1 MLFSFGLL
9 FILILVIPMG
19 LMNFEDNVSVQVF
32 SFIIAIGIGIQWV
45 VSSILMGWDLN
56 RISILSLNF
65 ENLGNTLGT
74 IILNMGFTTVV
85 PSWINIKKREVS
97 IQKVVWTA
105 VTIGFLFFSILG
117 ISCTF
122 CSNIIVGLAAAPSQS
137 GSVFPYLQSHG
148 VPLVLTRVTMGLY
161 TYLMLVTSIPIL
173 CIVSHTNL
181 IQNNIA
187 NKYVSTFLSFIVP
200 WLLTIPFQSGIGLSA
215 FTAWYLS

>member
-56 RISILSLNF
+56 RISILSLNLR
-65 ENLGNTLGT
+65 NLGTTVGT
-74 IILNMGFTTVV
+74 IILMGFTTVV
-85 PSWINIKKREVS
+85 PSWINVKKREVS

-105 VTIGFLFFSILG
+105 VIIGFLFYTILG

-122 CSNIIVGLAAAPSQS
+122 LLLNDS
-137 GSVFPYLQSHG
+137 GF
-148 VPLVLTRVTMGLY
+148 
-161 TYLMLVTSIPIL
+161 
-173 CIVSHTNL
+173 CD
-181 IQNNIA
+181 
-187 NKYVSTFLSFIVP
+187 
-200 WLLTIPFQSGIGLSA
+200 
-215 FTAWYLS
+215 

>member
-45 VSSILMGWDLN
+45 VSSILMGWDPN

-65 ENLGNTLGT
+65 RNLGTTLGT

-85 PSWINIKKREVS
+85 PSWINIKKKEVS

-105 VTIGFLFFSILG
+105 VTIGFLFYTILG

-122 CSNIIVGLAAAPSQS
+122 
-137 GSVFPYLQSHG
+137 
-148 VPLVLTRVTMGLY
+148 
-161 TYLMLVTSIPIL
+161 
-173 CIVSHTNL
+173 
-181 IQNNIA
+181 
-187 NKYVSTFLSFIVP
+187 
-200 WLLTIPFQSGIGLSA
+200 LL
-215 FTAWYLS
+215 